1 VLPILDSGRCG
12 EYTAPFPVIPASPNP
27 SRGLQAAGVACLL
40 IVLALQLAL
49 SARRES
55 QTWDE
60 ACHIFAGYNYWKNAN
75 FGDNPEHPPLVKLLA
90 TLPLLRLPLNVPPH
104 PGVFSK
110 EEDFLTATQ
119 FVYSNDAS
127 AILFRTRMAAALLT
141 LLLGLLVF
149 VVAREMFGPTA
160 AFIALTLLV
169 FEPNILAHGAVVT
182 TDVGMSLFFLA
193 TVYTFYR
200 YVKKPTA
207 GRLLLTGLA
216 AGLGLATKHSAILV
230 FPALFVLA
238 GCEVAL
244 GSNDA
249 EPSHSSEPRTKRALR
264 LLGALAVIGVI
275 AVVVLWSFY
284 GFHFHPRSG
293 VDAGTRLAEYA
304 GRLKNPVQ
312 AKMIITAGRWHLLP
326 QSYLYGL
333 ADVGFTAEF
342 SHTYL
347 LGTVYP
353 HGVWPY
359 FPIAFSIK
367 TTLGLLILLALV
379 PLSLARSRI
388 QCWRELLFLIVPA
401 AVYFGVAMG
410 SGMNIGVRHIL
421 PVYPFLM
428 ILAAWGAWRLIQRQ
442 RRWAYVVALLLVW
455 NVVSSLRT
463 FPVYLAYSNELWGGP
478 SQTYKYL
485 SDSNADWGQQLWATK
500 KYLDGQ
506 QVKNCW
512 FAYFA
517 EVVVDPAYYG
527 VPCKPLTTIA
537 SVWLQPSIDVPASVD
552 GPVLISAGV
561 LSGYEFGPGE
571 LNPYDQ
577 FQHIQPTAVI
587 EDGLFVFDG
596 HFEIPLAAAMNHV
609 TRAQLAAQNK
619 DLDKALAEAQAA
631 VALAPQ
637 SVQTQA
643 VLGDVLR
650 QLNRTYEARQ
660 AYQKA
665 LDAAESI
672 HPEFQSGWIPGL
684 KHAALQGR

>member
-1 VLPILDSGRCG
+1 
-12 EYTAPFPVIPASPNP
+12 VISTSPNP
-27 SRGLQAAGVACLL
+27 SRGLQATGVACLL
-40 IVLALQLAL
+40 LVLALQLVL

-119 FVYSNDAS
+119 FVYSNDAEM
-127 AILFRTRMAAALLT
+127 ILFRTRMAAALLT
-141 LLLGLLVF
+141 LLLALLVF
-149 VVAREMFGPTA
+149 AAAKEMFGPIP

-182 TDVGMSLFFLA
+182 TDVGFSCFLLA
-193 TVYTFYR
+193 TVYAFYR

-207 GRLLLTGLA
+207 GRLALTGLA
-216 AGLGLATKHSAILV
+216 AGLGLATKHSAILI
-230 FPALFVLA
+230 PPILLVLA
-238 GCEVAL
+238 LCEVVRGDA
-244 GSNDA
+244 GSDNV
-249 EPSHSSEPRTKRALR
+249 RAGRSTQAFR
-264 LLGALAVIGVI
+264 LLGAIVIIGII
-275 AVVVLWSFY
+275 AVAVLWAFY
-284 GFHFHPRSG
+284 GFHFHPKAE
-293 VDAGTRLAEYA
+293 VDAGTRVVEYA
-304 GRLKNPVQ
+304 GRLKSPVQ
-312 AKMIITAGRWHLLP
+312 AKMIQTAVRWLLLP

-333 ADVGFTAEF
+333 ADVGFTADF

-347 LGTVYP
+347 LGKVYP
-353 HGVWPY
+353 HGVWLY
-359 FPIAFSIK
+359 FPVAFAIK

-388 QCWRELLFLIVPA
+388 EHWRELLFLIVPA
-401 AVYFGVAMG
+401 AIYFGMAMA

-442 RRWAYVVALLLVW
+442 RRWAYVVALLLLW
-455 NVVSSLRT
+455 NVVSSART
-463 FPVYLAYSNELWGGP
+463 FPVYLAYSNDLGGGP
-478 SQTYKYL
+478 SQTFKYL
-485 SDSNADWGQQLWATK
+485 SDSNADWGQQLWAAK
-500 KYLDGQ
+500 KYLNGR

-517 EVVVDPAYYG
+517 DVVVEPAYYG

-537 SVWLQPSIDVPASVD
+537 SVWLQPSIEVPASID
-552 GPVLISAGV
+552 GTVLISAGT
-561 LSGYEFGPGE
+561 LSGYEFGPGD

-577 FQHIQPTAVI
+577 FLRLQPTAVI
-587 EDGLFVFDG
+587 EDGLFVYDG
-596 HFEIPLAAAMNHV
+596 HFEIPLAAALNHV
-609 TRAQLAAQNK
+609 TRAQLAVAANH
-619 DLDKALAEAQAA
+619 LEEALTEAQAA

-637 SVQTQA
+637 SVQAQA
-643 VLGDVLR
+643 ELGDVLR
-650 QLNRTYEARQ
+650 RLQRPEESRAAFR
-660 AYQKA
+660 KA
-665 LDAAESI
+665 LDAAQTI
-672 HPEFQSGWIPGL
+672 HPEFQSGWLPGL
-684 KHAALQGR
+684 KKVALEVH

>member
-1 VLPILDSGRCG
+1 MLPILDSERCG

-60 ACHIFAGYNYWKNAN
+60 ACHIFAGYNYWKNGN

-110 EEDFLTATQ
+110 EADFITATE

-149 VVAREMFGPTA
+149 VVAKEMFGPIL

-182 TDVGMSLFFLA
+182 TDVGMSLFLLA
-193 TVYTFYR
+193 TVYMFYR
-200 YVKKPTA
+200 YAKKPTT

-216 AGLGLATKHSAILV
+216 AGLGLATKHSAILI

-238 GCEVAL
+238 ACEVAL

-249 EPSHSSEPRTKRALR
+249 APSQTSEPRTKQALR

-284 GFHFHPRSG
+284 GFHFHPKAG
-293 VDAGTRLAEYA
+293 VDASARLAEYA

-312 AKMIITAGRWHLLP
+312 AKMIVTAGRWHLLP
-326 QSYLYGL
+326 QAYLYGL

-353 HGVWPY
+353 HGRWPY
-359 FPIAFSIK
+359 FPLAFAIK
-367 TTLGLLILLALV
+367 TTLGLLILFALL

-442 RRWAYVVALLLVW
+442 RRWAYVVVLLLVW
-455 NVVSSLRT
+455 NAMSSLRT

-500 KYLDGQ
+500 KYLDGRH
-506 QVKNCW
+506 VKDCW

-537 SVWLQPSIDVPASVD
+537 SVWLQPTINVPASID

-596 HFEIPLAAAMNHV
+596 HYDIPLAAALNHV
-609 TRAQLAAQNK
+609 TRAQLAVQNK
-619 DLDKALAEAQAA
+619 DLDKALSEAQAA
-631 VALAPQ
+631 AALAPR
-637 SVQTQA
+637 SVQAQA
-643 VLGDVLR
+643 VLGDILG
-650 QLNRTYEARQ
+650 QLNRTDEARQ

-672 HPEFQSGWIPGL
+672 HPEFQRGWIPGL